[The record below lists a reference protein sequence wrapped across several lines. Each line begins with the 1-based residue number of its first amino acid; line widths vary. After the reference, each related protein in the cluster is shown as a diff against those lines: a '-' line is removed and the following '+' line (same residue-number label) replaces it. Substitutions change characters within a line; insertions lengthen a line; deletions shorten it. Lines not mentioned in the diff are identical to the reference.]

1 LASRIAWAMSSI
13 AASIGQA
20 LPIQQSLQSLD
31 PVVKAIA
38 AYEAAVADVRRD
50 GLTRDLPN
58 DVVARVF
65 ALGFVL
71 DQFPEDL
78 VSRTM
83 EVHRS
88 K

>member
-1 LASRIAWAMSSI
+1 M
-13 AASIGQA
+13 
-20 LPIQQSLQSLD
+20 SLD

-38 AYEAAVADVRRD
+38 AYEAAVADVRRE

-58 DVVARVF
+58 DAVARVF

-71 DQFPEDL
+71 DQFRRNLEDL

-83 EVHRS
+83 EVRRS
-88 K
+88 E